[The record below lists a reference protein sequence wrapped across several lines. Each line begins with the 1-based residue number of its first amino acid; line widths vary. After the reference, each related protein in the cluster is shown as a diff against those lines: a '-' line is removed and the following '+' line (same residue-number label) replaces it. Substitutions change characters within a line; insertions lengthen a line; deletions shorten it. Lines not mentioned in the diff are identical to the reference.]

1 MLSYLIYFS
10 KSSGL
15 LSEESLQQILRESRE
30 WNVEHGI
37 TGMLVY
43 VEGKFL
49 TGDQNNAE
57 TILEGRFIQ
66 VLEGNEADVQ
76 EIYEKIRADR
86 RHTGLVVL
94 KKGIMSDRSFT
105 DWAMGFKQIN
115 HPDEVEGYINLNDW
129 NPPLQNDNTTLNFL
143 KSFYQAVNSKL

>member
-1 MLSYLIYFS
+1 
-10 KSSGL
+10 
-15 LSEESLQQILRESRE
+15 
-30 WNVEHGI
+30 
-37 TGMLVY
+37 MLVY

-76 EIYEKIRADR
+76 EIYEKIRSDR

-115 HPDEVEGYINLNDW
+115 HPAEVEGYINLNDW